1 LNSLR
6 FMHLLLGQAAMVA
19 GLIGAAPFFIQS
31 GPIDLTALLVL
42 FFGLL
47 NLQRFGS
54 LRGSARGSRG
64 ILSIVASILLLV
76 ATLAPLTAFLITPA
90 ASGLVVY
97 AVALAV
103 AAVCLST
110 VIDTIDSLRHSH
122 SRRRTRSADDDLR
135 ETGTVKWFNTT
146 KGFGF
151 ISRDQGEDIFVHFR
165 GIRGDGHRVLLEGQ
179 RVEFAVAV
187 REKGPQAE
195 DVVILD

>member
-1 LNSLR
+1 MNSLR

-76 ATLAPLTAFLITPA
+76 ATLAPLTAFLITPRSKR
-90 ASGLVVY
+90 SGGVRGGPGRGSRLPFY
-97 AVALAV
+97 
-103 AAVCLST
+103 
-110 VIDTIDSLRHSH
+110 RHRYH
-122 SRRRTRSADDDLR
+122 
-135 ETGTVKWFNTT
+135 
-146 KGFGF
+146 
-151 ISRDQGEDIFVHFR
+151 
-165 GIRGDGHRVLLEGQ
+165 
-179 RVEFAVAV
+179 
-187 REKGPQAE
+187 
-195 DVVILD
+195 